1 MKNQEKNSSCYKLI
15 NMPKKEESIALA
27 NIESETALA
36 ISYQAFKELGWSV
49 LFAGEEILQAQTSN
63 SWNTNPQ
70 HVVVVV
76 SGDEL
81 IVSSEMIKNE
91 LADITGKNKKN
102 INAFI
107 EAFELAKSN
116 IEPDVI
122 EANKHA
128 INELRSATKIVMEQE
143 IKEAEEIDKAMNLSG
158 SNMYVT
164 YAIMAINI
172 IIFILMAVNGAG
184 IFEPNGYVHIKWGS
198 NYTPLTLTGDWWRLI
213 TNVFIHFGI
222 IHIAM
227 NMYCLYVVGVYLEPM
242 LGKAR
247 YIAAYLCTGVLASVV
262 SLWWHKEGVN
272 SAGASGAIFG
282 LYGLFLALLT
292 TKLIPEK
299 VRKAQLQSIGIFV
312 VYNLVYGMKGGVDNA
327 AHIGGLIS
335 GFIVGY
341 LYVISIKK
349 ERQEQK
355 AAWVLPLIVIA
366 TIATAGVYLNDNKK
380 PDSDRSAVLNEVRS
394 ADYED
399 AEKYNEALNAISAIE
414 DRAVDPLS
422 DTTLT
427 DPELKNKIETV
438 CLPSWAQV
446 EGKLKRMQEYKVSPG
461 MQQKTAKLLEYVEL
475 RKKELDVF
483 NRMIDTGEQ
492 QSLIPELNKLREQ
505 MNVLAGEISKL

>member
-1 MKNQEKNSSCYKLI
+1 
-15 NMPKKEESIALA
+15 MPKKEERITLT
-27 NIESETALA
+27 NIDNETALA
-36 ISYQAFKELGWSV
+36 VSYQAFKDLGWSV
-49 LFAGEEILQAQTSN
+49 LFAGEDILQAQTSN

-70 HVVVVV
+70 HVIVTL
-76 SGDEL
+76 SGGEL
-81 IVSSEMIKNE
+81 VVSSEMIKNE

-107 EAFELAKSN
+107 NAFELAKSN
-116 IEPDVI
+116 IEPGTI

-128 INELRSATKIVMEQE
+128 INELQSATKIVIEQDMQ
-143 IKEAEEIDKAMNLSG
+143 EAEEIDKAMNLSG
-158 SNMYVT
+158 SNLYVT

-172 IIFILMAVNGAG
+172 IVFILMAVNGAG

-198 NYTPLTLTGDWWRLI
+198 NYTPLTLTGDWWRLV

-227 NMYCLYVVGVYLEPM
+227 NMYCLYVVGIYLEPM
-242 LGKAR
+242 LGKTR
-247 YIAAYLCTGVLASVV
+247 YIAAYLCTGVLASIV

-335 GFIVGY
+335 GFIAGY
-341 LYVISIKK
+341 LYAISIKK

-366 TIATAGVYLNDNKK
+366 TIGTAVGYLSNNKK
-380 PDSDRSAVLNEVRS
+380 PDSERNAVLSEVKLAS
-394 ADYED
+394 YKDG
-399 AEKYNEALNAISAIE
+399 EKFGNDYNEIIRLQDEALEPLKKN
-414 DRAVDPLS
+414 LS
-422 DTTLT
+422 D
-427 DPELKNKIETV
+427 ELLEKNLSVNSMPLWNQAEAI
-438 CLPSWAQV
+438 
-446 EGKLKRMQEYKVSPG
+446 GKRMQGMDVSPE
-461 MQQKTAKLLEYVEL
+461 MHQKIDLLMEYIAL
-475 RKKELDVF
+475 RKKEIEVITDIVV
-483 NRMIDTGEQ
+483 NKSAIGDQ
-492 QSLIPELNKLREQ
+492 QLKITRNKMDQ
-505 MNVLAGEISKL
+505 VLEKLK

>member
-1 MKNQEKNSSCYKLI
+1 
-15 NMPKKEESIALA
+15 MPKKEERITLTNIDSEMALA
-27 NIESETALA
+27 V
-36 ISYQAFKELGWSV
+36 SYQAFKDLGWSV

-63 SWNTNPQ
+63 SWSTNPQ
-70 HVVVVV
+70 HVIVTL
-76 SGDEL
+76 SGSEL
-81 IVSSEMIKNE
+81 VVSSEMIKNE

-107 EAFELAKSN
+107 DAFESAKN
-116 IEPDVI
+116 GIEPETI
-122 EANKHA
+122 EANKQA
-128 INELRSATKIVMEQE
+128 ISELQSATKIVIEQDMQ
-143 IKEAEEIDKAMNLSG
+143 EAEEIDKAMNLSG
-158 SNMYVT
+158 SNLYVT
-164 YAIMAINI
+164 YAIIAINI

-242 LGKAR
+242 LGKTR
-247 YIAAYLCTGVLASVV
+247 YIAAYLCTGVLASIV

-335 GFIVGY
+335 GFIIGY
-341 LYVISIKK
+341 LYVIHIKK

-366 TIATAGVYLNDNKK
+366 TIGSAAFFLSDNNK
-380 PDSDRSAVLNEVRS
+380 SDTERKAVLSEVRS

-399 AEKYNEALNAISAIE
+399 AEKYNEALNAISALE
-414 DRAVDPLS
+414 DKAVDPLS

-427 DPELKNKIETV
+427 DPELKNKIQTV
-438 CLPSWAQV
+438 CGPAWAQV
-446 EGKLKRMQEYKVSPG
+446 EDKLKRMETYKVSPA
-461 MQQKTAKLLEYVEL
+461 MHQKTTKLLEYVEL

-483 NRMIDTGEQ
+483 NRMINTGDQ
-492 QSLIPELNKLREQ
+492 QTLIPELNDLRNQ
-505 MNVLAGEISKL
+505 MNVLAVEISKL